1 MAFGSQLNNKKNPLG
16 IKKEN
21 EGHQLI
27 TLDLW
32 SETERFTNKNKYVSY
47 NKTTFRIM
55 ENGTLWIEKSESSHE
70 GHYLCK
76 ADNGVVHG
84 SSLSK
89 LAEISV
95 NGEHPLENKN

>member
-1 MAFGSQLNNKKNPLG
+1 
-16 IKKEN
+16 
-21 EGHQLI
+21 
-27 TLDLW
+27 
-32 SETERFTNKNKYVSY
+32 
-47 NKTTFRIM
+47 M
-55 ENGTLWIEKSESSHE
+55 ENGTLWIEKSESFHE

-95 NGEHPLENKN
+95 NGKYHFKETSNSFVTSVSLDSRFNK